1 MVISNVSP
9 VTEHDSATK
18 GCVLFIVMF
27 WYYFTTQIS
36 RESIDAVKK
45 YWKKDMSKDDWKLI
59 IELKKTFEIMWVLMT
74 WAMYSTH

>member
-9 VTEHDSATK
+9 VSQHDSATK

-27 WYYFTTQIS
+27 LYYFTSQIS

-59 IELKKTFEIMWVLMT
+59 IELKKTFEIM
-74 WAMYSTH
+74 